1 MKSLWDDRFAGEEYI
16 YGEQPNKFFATCLS
30 ELNPGKLLLPGEG
43 EGRNAV
49 WAARLGWDVTA
60 IDYSVAGRAKALQLA
75 QRNNV
80 DFTDYLIG
88 NLEDYKPG
96 AEKFDAIAFVYIHLP
111 PALRTKVHH
120 ALVKALKPGGRIIL
134 EAFHPNQLQFDSGG
148 PKNADMLYSI
158 EMLQAEFE
166 MLQMIQLVY
175 CTEVL
180 NEGQYHQGKA
190 ALVRMQAQ
198 KLG

>member
-1 MKSLWDDRFAGEEYI
+1 
-16 YGEQPNKFFATCLS
+16 
-30 ELNPGKLLLPGEG
+30 
-43 EGRNAV
+43 
-49 WAARLGWDVTA
+49 
-60 IDYSVAGRAKALQLA
+60 
-75 QRNNV
+75 
-80 DFTDYLIG
+80 
-88 NLEDYKPG
+88 
-96 AEKFDAIAFVYIHLP
+96 
-111 PALRTKVHH
+111 
-120 ALVKALKPGGRIIL
+120 LVKALKPGGRIIL